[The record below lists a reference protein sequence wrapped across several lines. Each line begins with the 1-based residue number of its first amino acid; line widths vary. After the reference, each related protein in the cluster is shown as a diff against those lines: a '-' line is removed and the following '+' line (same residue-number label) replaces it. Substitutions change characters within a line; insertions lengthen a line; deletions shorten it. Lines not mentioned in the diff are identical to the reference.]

1 MYLKLLE
8 MSGFKSFAEA
18 KIEFPRGVTT
28 VVGPNGTGKSNIV
41 DAILWV
47 LGEQSTKTLRSE
59 RMEDVIF
66 NGTESRK
73 PLGMSEVS
81 LILAGVGNETLTGIQ
96 GLPDPLKE
104 YSEVMITRRLYRDG
118 VSEYLINKVPCR
130 LKDIRA
136 VLLETRAGIKG
147 HTVIEQGRIDQIL
160 NASPQERRE
169 LIEETAGI
177 VRYKKQKAEALRKL
191 DATQQNLVR
200 VRDVVTEVRRQ
211 LNSLERQARQA
222 RAYQRHHN
230 EAKALEVRLL
240 VRDAHRLLRLQGE
253 VGAELATLEDRE
265 SAEAAEE
272 STLTSGIEETRLRM
286 TAGQE
291 MLDRIRDELAA
302 VEQEQNQ
309 ALTAVEVERSRSAMY
324 EEQRAQSTDDLQRLE
339 LEKNR
344 AEETL
349 AEVRGRMAR
358 MEAEAAE
365 AAHKLA
371 ELESA
376 AEALQERRSSLSTTE
391 DQARREVLE
400 SAVRLPA
407 LESHMAQMQARQDEL
422 RKEAEQGQVERGGV
436 ARDIEQA
443 SELRRVAGAARSEG
457 ERQAQELRRILAERE
472 AECRRLE
479 QEEQAAGEDVT
490 RLQGAVAAAESR
502 LSALEG
508 VIREEMGYG
517 RVGEEEST
525 SLRAC
530 EGVREAVAE
539 WLTVPP
545 GLERAV
551 DAVLGERGR
560 AWLVEDPSRARKAL
574 ELLNEKRL
582 GRGAFIPMQP
592 RWARSSS
599 GTRDW
604 VTTGAGVLGWALDV
618 VPARGGAESALRR
631 LLDNVLLVESL
642 DVALRVW
649 EQGRDEAGQDLRIVT
664 LAGEV
669 LDASGVLTGGQIEGS
684 GGLLQ
689 RRKEVQ
695 ELAAQCE
702 DLFAALHHAKER
714 RGALRGRVESLRA
727 GVQACEEEI
736 RGAEMRVLAAV
747 KDAEGLDARLEEL
760 SRRLDHLHAEADRA
774 GQERARLEAETVTAG
789 REAEQVRQEKAVR
802 EAALAELT
810 ATISVVEE
818 KHLVVQE
825 QLTEA
830 RLGAGTVKAKLEH
843 DHLELNR
850 LLGEQRERDVR
861 LKSLELHIAELA
873 AAKEQSRAEQER
885 NEAVVRDLG
894 ARADRIRADYVSAQ
908 ETQTELHQK
917 ARQTEE
923 LLGELRKRLA
933 ASREARLAVEVRRAE
948 LNTQLQT
955 VESTLSGTY
964 QLPLEDALQQE
975 PHEKE
980 RGLEAEEGR
989 SEEDVTQALR
999 EELQVLRGKLERMG
1013 PINLAAIEEH
1023 EALEERH
1030 RFLTTQQEDL
1040 SNSIKSLQEIIQRIN
1055 RTTQRMFV
1063 ETFNELQEKFSEVFS
1078 RLFPGGRAELIL
1090 VEPETQP
1097 TEEEQPSAREPGV
1110 DIVAQPPGKRLK
1122 TITMLSG
1129 GEKSLT
1135 AMALLFASFLI
1146 RPTPFC
1152 ILDEIDAPLDEEN
1165 VGRFADVLRELA
1177 SRAQFIVITHNKR
1190 TMSVADSLFGVT
1202 MEEPGV
1208 SQLISIR
1215 LADLQPA

>member
-1 MYLKLLE
+1 MYLKSLE

-18 KIEFPRGVTT
+18 KIEFPRGITT

-81 LILAGVGNETLTGIQ
+81 LVLAGVGNETITGIQ

-104 YSEVMITRRLYRDG
+104 YSEVMISRRLYRDG
-118 VSEYLINKVPCR
+118 VSEYLINKVQCR
-130 LKDIRA
+130 LKDIRTL
-136 VLLETRAGIKG
+136 LLETRAGIKG

-191 DATQQNLVR
+191 DATQQNLMR
-200 VRDVVTEVRRQ
+200 VRDIVTEVRRQ

-222 RAYQRHHN
+222 RAYQRHHD
-230 EAKALEVRLL
+230 EAKALEIRLL
-240 VRDAHRLLRLQGE
+240 VRDARRLLHLRDE
-253 VGAELATLEDRE
+253 VGAELASLEDRE
-265 SAEAAEE
+265 SGEAAEE

-291 MLDRIRDELAA
+291 TLDRVRDQLAA

-324 EEQRAQSTDDLQRLE
+324 EQQRAQSTDDLQRLT
-339 LEKNR
+339 LEEQR
-344 AEETL
+344 ADATL
-349 AEVRGRMAR
+349 AEVRERMVR
-358 MEAEAAE
+358 METEAEE
-365 AAHKLA
+365 AGGKLA
-371 ELESA
+371 ELESVGA
-376 AEALQERRSSLSTTE
+376 ALQERRNSLSAEE
-391 DQARREVLE
+391 DQARRDILE
-400 SAVRLPA
+400 SAVKQPA
-407 LESHMAQMQARQDEL
+407 LESRLTQMQARQDEL
-422 RKEAEQGQVERGGV
+422 GKQAEQVQAERAEV
-436 ARDIEQA
+436 AREIEQA
-443 SELRRVAGAARSEG
+443 SELRRTAADARSEG
-457 ERQAQELRRILAERE
+457 ERQTQELRRILTERE

-490 RLQGAVAAAESR
+490 RLQGSLAAAESR
-502 LSALEG
+502 LSALDG

-530 EGVREAVAE
+530 DGVREAVAE

-560 AWLVEDPSRARKAL
+560 AWLVENPSRARNAL

-582 GRGAFIPMQP
+582 GRGSFIPMQP
-592 RWARSSS
+592 RGGRPSR
-599 GTRDW
+599 GTRPQ
-604 VTTGAGVLGWALDV
+604 VKAGAGVLGWALDV
-618 VPARGGAESALRR
+618 IPAREGAESALRC
-631 LLDNVLLVESL
+631 LFENVLLVESL

-649 EQGRDEAGQDLRIVT
+649 EQGLDTAGHDVRIVT

-669 LDASGVLTGGQIEGS
+669 LDAAGVLTGGQLEGS

-695 ELAAQCE
+695 ELAAQRD
-702 DLFAALHHAKER
+702 DLLGGLHNAKER
-714 RGALRGRVESLRA
+714 RDDLRGRVESLRA

-736 RGAEMRVLAAV
+736 RGAEMRVLAAA
-747 KDAEGLDARLEEL
+747 KDAEGLDARLDEL
-760 SRRLDHLHAEADRA
+760 SRRLGQLRDEADRA
-774 GQERARLEAETVTAG
+774 LRERARLEEETVTAR
-789 REAEQVRQEKAVR
+789 REVEQVGQEKAMR
-802 EAALAELT
+802 EAALAELM

-818 KHLVVQE
+818 KHLAMHQ

-830 RLGAGTVKAKLEH
+830 RLSAGTVRSRLEH
-843 DHLELNR
+843 DQAELSR
-850 LLGEQRERDVR
+850 LLNEQQERQVR
-861 LKSLELHIAELA
+861 RKSLELHIAELA
-873 AAKEQSRAEQER
+873 AAKEQSRTEQAR

-894 ARADRIRADYVSAQ
+894 ARADRIRSDYVDVQ
-908 ETQTELHQK
+908 ETQAELSQK
-917 ARQTEE
+917 ARQSEE
-923 LLGELRKRLA
+923 LLGEVRKRLA
-933 ASREARLAVEVRRAE
+933 ASREARLAVQVRRAE

-964 QLPLEDALQQE
+964 QLAVDAALEQE

-980 RGLEAEEGR
+980 RRLQMEEDR
-989 SEEDVTQALR
+989 SEEEVTQALR
-999 EELQVLRGKLERMG
+999 EELQGLRGKLERMG

-1023 EALEERH
+1023 DTLEERH
-1030 RFLTTQQEDL
+1030 RFLTSQQEDL
-1040 SNSIKSLQEIIQRIN
+1040 SNSIKSLKEIIQRIN
-1055 RTTQRMFV
+1055 RTTQRMFI
-1063 ETFNELQEKFSEVFS
+1063 ETFNELQEKFGEVFT
-1078 RLFPGGRAELIL
+1078 RLFPGGRAELVL
-1090 VEPETQP
+1090 VEPEAP
-1097 TEEEQPSAREPGV
+1097 TEEEQQSAREPGV

-1177 SRAQFIVITHNKR
+1177 ARAQFIVITHNKR

-1202 MEEPGV
+1202 MEDPGV

>member
-1 MYLKLLE
+1 MYLKSLE

-18 KIEFPRGVTT
+18 KIEFPRGITT

-81 LILAGVGNETLTGIQ
+81 LVLAGVGNETITGIQ

-104 YSEVMITRRLYRDG
+104 YSEVMISRRLYRDG
-118 VSEYLINKVPCR
+118 VSEYLINKVQCR
-130 LKDIRA
+130 LKDIRTL
-136 VLLETRAGIKG
+136 LLETRAGIKG

-191 DATQQNLVR
+191 DATQQNLMR
-200 VRDVVTEVRRQ
+200 VRDIVTEVRRQ

-222 RAYQRHHN
+222 RAYQRHHD
-230 EAKALEVRLL
+230 EAKALEIRLL
-240 VRDAHRLLRLQGE
+240 VRDARRLLHLRDE
-253 VGAELATLEDRE
+253 VGAELASLEDRE
-265 SAEAAEE
+265 SGEAAEE

-291 MLDRIRDELAA
+291 TLDRVRDQLAA

-324 EEQRAQSTDDLQRLE
+324 EQQRAQSTDDLQRLT
-339 LEKNR
+339 LEEQR
-344 AEETL
+344 ADATL
-349 AEVRGRMAR
+349 AEVRERMVR
-358 MEAEAAE
+358 METEAEE
-365 AAHKLA
+365 AGGKLA
-371 ELESA
+371 ELESVGA
-376 AEALQERRSSLSTTE
+376 ALQERRNSLSAEE
-391 DQARREVLE
+391 DQARRDILE
-400 SAVRLPA
+400 SAVKQPA
-407 LESHMAQMQARQDEL
+407 LESRLTQMQARQDEL
-422 RKEAEQGQVERGGV
+422 GKQAEQVQAERAEV
-436 ARDIEQA
+436 AREIEQA
-443 SELRRVAGAARSEG
+443 SELRRTAADARSEG
-457 ERQAQELRRILAERE
+457 ERQTQELRRILTERE

-490 RLQGAVAAAESR
+490 RLQGSLAAAESR
-502 LSALEG
+502 LSALDG

-530 EGVREAVAE
+530 DGVREAVAE

-560 AWLVEDPSRARKAL
+560 AWLVENPSRARKAL

-582 GRGAFIPMQP
+582 GRGSFIPMQP
-592 RWARSSS
+592 RGGRPSR
-599 GTRDW
+599 GTRPQ
-604 VTTGAGVLGWALDV
+604 VKAGAGVLGWALDV
-618 VPARGGAESALRR
+618 IPAREGAESALRC
-631 LLDNVLLVESL
+631 LFENVLLVESL

-649 EQGRDEAGQDLRIVT
+649 EQGLDTAGHDVRIVT

-669 LDASGVLTGGQIEGS
+669 LDAAGVLTGGQLEGS

-695 ELAAQCE
+695 ELAAQRD
-702 DLFAALHHAKER
+702 DLLGGLHNAKER
-714 RGALRGRVESLRA
+714 RDDLRGRVESLRA

-736 RGAEMRVLAAV
+736 RGAEMRVLAAA
-747 KDAEGLDARLEEL
+747 KDAEGLDARLDEL
-760 SRRLDHLHAEADRA
+760 SRRLGQLRDEADRA
-774 GQERARLEAETVTAG
+774 LRERARLEEETVTAR
-789 REAEQVRQEKAVR
+789 REVEQVGQEKAMR
-802 EAALAELT
+802 EAALAELM

-818 KHLVVQE
+818 KHLAMHQ

-830 RLGAGTVKAKLEH
+830 RLSAGTVRSRLEH
-843 DHLELNR
+843 DQAELSR
-850 LLGEQRERDVR
+850 LLSEQQERQVR
-861 LKSLELHIAELA
+861 RKSLELHIAELA
-873 AAKEQSRAEQER
+873 AAREQSRTEQAR

-894 ARADRIRADYVSAQ
+894 ARADRIRSDYVDVQ
-908 ETQTELHQK
+908 ETQTELNQK
-917 ARQTEE
+917 ARQSEE
-923 LLGELRKRLA
+923 LLGEVRKRLA
-933 ASREARLAVEVRRAE
+933 ASREARLAVQVRRAE

-964 QLPLEDALQQE
+964 QLAVDAALEQE

-980 RGLEAEEGR
+980 RRLQMEEDR
-989 SEEDVTQALR
+989 SEEEVTQALR
-999 EELQVLRGKLERMG
+999 EELQGLRGKLERMG

-1023 EALEERH
+1023 DTLEERH
-1030 RFLTTQQEDL
+1030 RFLTSQQEDL
-1040 SNSIKSLQEIIQRIN
+1040 SNSIKSLKEIIQRIN
-1055 RTTQRMFV
+1055 RTTQRMFI
-1063 ETFNELQEKFSEVFS
+1063 ETFNELQEKFGEVFT
-1078 RLFPGGRAELIL
+1078 RLFPGGRAELVL
-1090 VEPETQP
+1090 VEPEAP
-1097 TEEEQPSAREPGV
+1097 TEEEQQSAREPGV

-1177 SRAQFIVITHNKR
+1177 ARAQFIVITHNKR

-1202 MEEPGV
+1202 MEDPGV

>member
-1 MYLKLLE
+1 MYLKSLE

-18 KIEFPRGVTT
+18 KIEFPRGITT

-81 LILAGVGNETLTGIQ
+81 LVLAGVGNETITGIQ

-104 YSEVMITRRLYRDG
+104 YSEVMISRRLYRDG
-118 VSEYLINKVPCR
+118 VSEYLINKVQCR
-130 LKDIRA
+130 LKDIRTL
-136 VLLETRAGIKG
+136 LLETRAGIKG

-191 DATQQNLVR
+191 DATQQNLMR
-200 VRDVVTEVRRQ
+200 VRDIVTEVRRQ

-222 RAYQRHHN
+222 RAYQRHHD
-230 EAKALEVRLL
+230 EAKALEIRLL
-240 VRDAHRLLRLQGE
+240 VRDARRLLHLRDE
-253 VGAELATLEDRE
+253 VGAELASLEDRE
-265 SAEAAEE
+265 SGEAAEE

-291 MLDRIRDELAA
+291 TLDRVRDQLAA

-324 EEQRAQSTDDLQRLE
+324 EQQRAQSTDDLQRLT
-339 LEKNR
+339 LEEQR
-344 AEETL
+344 ADATL
-349 AEVRGRMAR
+349 AEVRERMVR
-358 MEAEAAE
+358 METEAEE
-365 AAHKLA
+365 AGGKLA

-376 AEALQERRSSLSTTE
+376 GAALQERRNSLSAEE
-391 DQARREVLE
+391 DQARRDILE
-400 SAVRLPA
+400 SAVKQPA
-407 LESHMAQMQARQDEL
+407 LESRLTQMQARQDEL
-422 RKEAEQGQVERGGV
+422 GTQAEQVQAERAEV
-436 ARDIEQA
+436 AREIEQA
-443 SELRRVAGAARSEG
+443 SELRRTAADARSEG
-457 ERQAQELRRILAERE
+457 ERQTQELRRILTERE

-490 RLQGAVAAAESR
+490 RLQGSLAAAESR
-502 LSALEG
+502 LSALDG

-530 EGVREAVAE
+530 DGVREAVAE

-560 AWLVEDPSRARKAL
+560 AWLVENPSRARKAL

-582 GRGAFIPMQP
+582 GRGSFIPMQP
-592 RWARSSS
+592 RGGRPSR
-599 GTRDW
+599 GTRPQ
-604 VTTGAGVLGWALDV
+604 VKAGAGVLGWALDV
-618 VPARGGAESALRR
+618 IPAREGAESALRC
-631 LLDNVLLVESL
+631 LFENVLLVESL

-649 EQGRDEAGQDLRIVT
+649 EQGLDTAGHDVRIVT

-669 LDASGVLTGGQIEGS
+669 LDAAGVLTGGQLEGS

-695 ELAAQCE
+695 ELAAQRD
-702 DLFAALHHAKER
+702 DLLGGLHNAKER
-714 RGALRGRVESLRA
+714 RDDLRGRVESLRA

-736 RGAEMRVLAAV
+736 RGAEMRVLAAA
-747 KDAEGLDARLEEL
+747 KDAEGLDARLDEL
-760 SRRLDHLHAEADRA
+760 SRRLGQLRDEADRA
-774 GQERARLEAETVTAG
+774 LRERARLEEETVTAR
-789 REAEQVRQEKAVR
+789 REVEQVGQEKAMR
-802 EAALAELT
+802 EAALAELM

-818 KHLVVQE
+818 KHLAMHQ

-830 RLGAGTVKAKLEH
+830 RLSAGTVRSRLEH
-843 DHLELNR
+843 DQAELSR
-850 LLGEQRERDVR
+850 LLNEQQERQVR
-861 LKSLELHIAELA
+861 RKSLELHIAELA
-873 AAKEQSRAEQER
+873 AAREQSRTEQAR

-894 ARADRIRADYVSAQ
+894 ARADRIRSDYVDVQ
-908 ETQTELHQK
+908 ETQTELNQK
-917 ARQTEE
+917 ARQSEE
-923 LLGELRKRLA
+923 LLGEVRKRLA
-933 ASREARLAVEVRRAE
+933 ASREARLAVQVRRAE

-964 QLPLEDALQQE
+964 QLAVDAALEQE

-980 RGLEAEEGR
+980 RRLQMEEDR
-989 SEEDVTQALR
+989 SEEEVTQALR
-999 EELQVLRGKLERMG
+999 EELQGLRGKLERMG

-1023 EALEERH
+1023 DTLEERH
-1030 RFLTTQQEDL
+1030 RFLTSQQEDL
-1040 SNSIKSLQEIIQRIN
+1040 SNSIKSLKEIIQRIN
-1055 RTTQRMFV
+1055 RTTQRMFI
-1063 ETFNELQEKFSEVFS
+1063 ETFNELQEKFGEVFT
-1078 RLFPGGRAELIL
+1078 RLFPGGRAELVL
-1090 VEPETQP
+1090 VEPEAP
-1097 TEEEQPSAREPGV
+1097 TEEEQQSAREPGV

-1177 SRAQFIVITHNKR
+1177 ARAQFIVITHNKR

-1202 MEEPGV
+1202 MEDPGV

>member
-1 MYLKLLE
+1 MYLKSLE

-18 KIEFPRGVTT
+18 KIEFPRGITT

-81 LILAGVGNETLTGIQ
+81 LVLAGVGNETITGIQ

-104 YSEVMITRRLYRDG
+104 YSEVMISRRLYRDG
-118 VSEYLINKVPCR
+118 VSEYLINKVQCR
-130 LKDIRA
+130 LKDIRTL
-136 VLLETRAGIKG
+136 LLETRAGIKG

-191 DATQQNLVR
+191 DATQQNLMR
-200 VRDVVTEVRRQ
+200 VRDIVTEVRRQ

-222 RAYQRHHN
+222 RAYQRHHD
-230 EAKALEVRLL
+230 EAKALEIRLL
-240 VRDAHRLLRLQGE
+240 VRDARRLLHLRDE
-253 VGAELATLEDRE
+253 VGAELASLEDRE
-265 SAEAAEE
+265 SGEAAEE

-291 MLDRIRDELAA
+291 TLDRVRDQLAA

-324 EEQRAQSTDDLQRLE
+324 EQQRAQSTDDLQRLT
-339 LEKNR
+339 LEEQR
-344 AEETL
+344 ADATL
-349 AEVRGRMAR
+349 AEVRERMVR
-358 MEAEAAE
+358 METEAEE
-365 AAHKLA
+365 AGGKLA

-376 AEALQERRSSLSTTE
+376 GAALQQRRNSLSAEE
-391 DQARREVLE
+391 DQARRDILE
-400 SAVRLPA
+400 SAVKQPA
-407 LESHMAQMQARQDEL
+407 LESRLTQMQARQDEL
-422 RKEAEQGQVERGGV
+422 GKQAEQVQAERAEV
-436 ARDIEQA
+436 AREIEQA
-443 SELRRVAGAARSEG
+443 SELRRTAADARSEG
-457 ERQAQELRRILAERE
+457 ERQTQELRRILTERE

-490 RLQGAVAAAESR
+490 RLQGSLAAAESR
-502 LSALEG
+502 LSALDG

-530 EGVREAVAE
+530 DGVREAVAE

-560 AWLVEDPSRARKAL
+560 AWLVENPSRARKAL

-582 GRGAFIPMQP
+582 GRGSFIPMQP
-592 RWARSSS
+592 RGGRPSR
-599 GTRDW
+599 GTRPQ
-604 VTTGAGVLGWALDV
+604 VKAGAGVLGWALDV
-618 VPARGGAESALRR
+618 IPAREGAESALRC
-631 LLDNVLLVESL
+631 LFENVLLVESL

-649 EQGRDEAGQDLRIVT
+649 EQGLDTAGHDVRIVT

-669 LDASGVLTGGQIEGS
+669 LDAAGVLTGGQLEGS

-695 ELAAQCE
+695 ELAAQRD
-702 DLFAALHHAKER
+702 DLLGGLHNAKER
-714 RGALRGRVESLRA
+714 RDDLRGRVESLRA

-736 RGAEMRVLAAV
+736 RGAEMRVLAAA
-747 KDAEGLDARLEEL
+747 KDAEGLDARLDEL
-760 SRRLDHLHAEADRA
+760 SRRLGQLRDEADRA
-774 GQERARLEAETVTAG
+774 LRERARLEEETVTAR
-789 REAEQVRQEKAVR
+789 REVEQVGQEKAMR
-802 EAALAELT
+802 EAALAELM

-818 KHLVVQE
+818 KHLAMHQ

-830 RLGAGTVKAKLEH
+830 RLSAGTVRSRLEH
-843 DHLELNR
+843 DQAELSR
-850 LLGEQRERDVR
+850 LLSEQQERQVR
-861 LKSLELHIAELA
+861 RKSLELHIAELA
-873 AAKEQSRAEQER
+873 AAREQSRTEQAR

-894 ARADRIRADYVSAQ
+894 ARADRIRSDYVDVQ
-908 ETQTELHQK
+908 ETQTELNQK
-917 ARQTEE
+917 ARQSEE
-923 LLGELRKRLA
+923 LLGEVRKRLA
-933 ASREARLAVEVRRAE
+933 ASREARLAVQVRRAE

-964 QLPLEDALQQE
+964 QLAVDAALEQE

-980 RGLEAEEGR
+980 RRLQMEEDR
-989 SEEDVTQALR
+989 SEEEVTQALR
-999 EELQVLRGKLERMG
+999 EELQGLRGKLERMG

-1023 EALEERH
+1023 DTLEERH
-1030 RFLTTQQEDL
+1030 RFLTSQQEDL
-1040 SNSIKSLQEIIQRIN
+1040 SNSIKSLKEIIQRIN
-1055 RTTQRMFV
+1055 RTTQRMFI
-1063 ETFNELQEKFSEVFS
+1063 ETFNELQEKFGEVFT
-1078 RLFPGGRAELIL
+1078 RLFPGGRAELVL
-1090 VEPETQP
+1090 VEPEAP
-1097 TEEEQPSAREPGV
+1097 TEEEQQSAREPGV

-1177 SRAQFIVITHNKR
+1177 ARAQFIVITHNKR

-1202 MEEPGV
+1202 MEDPGV

>member
-1 MYLKLLE
+1 MYLKSLE

-18 KIEFPRGVTT
+18 KIEFPRGITT

-81 LILAGVGNETLTGIQ
+81 LVLAGVGNETITGIQ

-104 YSEVMITRRLYRDG
+104 YSEVMISRRLYRDG
-118 VSEYLINKVPCR
+118 VSEYLINKVQCR
-130 LKDIRA
+130 LKDIRTL
-136 VLLETRAGIKG
+136 LLETRAGIKG

-191 DATQQNLVR
+191 DATQQNLMR
-200 VRDVVTEVRRQ
+200 VRDIVTEVRRQ

-222 RAYQRHHN
+222 RAYQRHHD
-230 EAKALEVRLL
+230 EAKALEICLL
-240 VRDAHRLLRLQGE
+240 VRDARRLLHLRDE
-253 VGAELATLEDRE
+253 VGAELASLEDRE
-265 SAEAAEE
+265 SGEAAEE

-291 MLDRIRDELAA
+291 TLDRVRDQLAA

-324 EEQRAQSTDDLQRLE
+324 EQQRAQSTDDLQRLT
-339 LEKNR
+339 LEEQR
-344 AEETL
+344 ADATL
-349 AEVRGRMAR
+349 AEVRERMVR
-358 MEAEAAE
+358 METEAEE
-365 AAHKLA
+365 AGGKLA

-376 AEALQERRSSLSTTE
+376 GAALQERRNSLSAEE
-391 DQARREVLE
+391 DQARRDILE
-400 SAVRLPA
+400 SAVKQPA
-407 LESHMAQMQARQDEL
+407 LESRLTQMQARQDEL
-422 RKEAEQGQVERGGV
+422 GKQAEQVQAERAEV
-436 ARDIEQA
+436 AREIQQA
-443 SELRRVAGAARSEG
+443 SELRRTAADARSEG
-457 ERQAQELRRILAERE
+457 ERQTQELRRILTERE

-490 RLQGAVAAAESR
+490 RLQGSLAAAESR
-502 LSALEG
+502 LSALDG

-530 EGVREAVAE
+530 DGVREAVAE

-560 AWLVEDPSRARKAL
+560 AWLVENPSRARKAL

-582 GRGAFIPMQP
+582 GRGSFIPMQP
-592 RWARSSS
+592 RGGRPSR
-599 GTRDW
+599 GTRPQ
-604 VTTGAGVLGWALDV
+604 VKAGAGVLGWALDV
-618 VPARGGAESALRR
+618 IPAGEGAESALRC
-631 LLDNVLLVESL
+631 LFENVLLVESL

-649 EQGRDEAGQDLRIVT
+649 EQGLDTAGHDVRIVT

-669 LDASGVLTGGQIEGS
+669 LDAAGVLTGGQLEGS

-695 ELAAQCE
+695 ELAAQRD
-702 DLFAALHHAKER
+702 DLLGGLHNAKER
-714 RGALRGRVESLRA
+714 RDDLRGRVESLRA

-736 RGAEMRVLAAV
+736 RGAEMRVLAAA
-747 KDAEGLDARLEEL
+747 KDAEGLDARLDEL
-760 SRRLDHLHAEADRA
+760 SRRLGQLRDEADRA
-774 GQERARLEAETVTAG
+774 LRERARLEEETVTAR
-789 REAEQVRQEKAVR
+789 REVEQVGQEKAMR
-802 EAALAELT
+802 EAALAELM

-818 KHLVVQE
+818 KHLAMHQ

-830 RLGAGTVKAKLEH
+830 RLSAGTVRSRLEH
-843 DHLELNR
+843 DQAELSR
-850 LLGEQRERDVR
+850 LLNEQQERQVR
-861 LKSLELHIAELA
+861 RKSLELHIAELA
-873 AAKEQSRAEQER
+873 AAKEQSRTEQAR

-894 ARADRIRADYVSAQ
+894 ARADRIRSDYVDVQ
-908 ETQTELHQK
+908 ETQTELNQK
-917 ARQTEE
+917 ARQSEE
-923 LLGELRKRLA
+923 LLGEVRKRLA
-933 ASREARLAVEVRRAE
+933 ASREARLAVQVRRAE

-964 QLPLEDALQQE
+964 QLAVDAALEQE

-980 RGLEAEEGR
+980 RRLQMEEDR
-989 SEEDVTQALR
+989 SEEEVTQALR
-999 EELQVLRGKLERMG
+999 EELQGLRGKLERMG

-1023 EALEERH
+1023 DTLEERH
-1030 RFLTTQQEDL
+1030 RFLTSQQEDL
-1040 SNSIKSLQEIIQRIN
+1040 SNSIKSLKEIIQRIN
-1055 RTTQRMFV
+1055 RTTQRMFI
-1063 ETFNELQEKFSEVFS
+1063 ETFNELQEKFGEVFT
-1078 RLFPGGRAELIL
+1078 RLFPGGRAELVL
-1090 VEPETQP
+1090 VEPEAP
-1097 TEEEQPSAREPGV
+1097 TEEEQQSAREPGV

-1177 SRAQFIVITHNKR
+1177 ARAQFIVITHNKR

-1202 MEEPGV
+1202 MEDPGV

>member
-1 MYLKLLE
+1 MYLKSLE

-18 KIEFPRGVTT
+18 KIEFPRGITT

-81 LILAGVGNETLTGIQ
+81 LVLAGVGNETITGIQ

-104 YSEVMITRRLYRDG
+104 YSEVMISRRLYRDG
-118 VSEYLINKVPCR
+118 VSEYLINKVQCR
-130 LKDIRA
+130 LKDIRTL
-136 VLLETRAGIKG
+136 LLETRAGIKG

-191 DATQQNLVR
+191 DATQQNLMR
-200 VRDVVTEVRRQ
+200 VRDIVTEVRRQ

-222 RAYQRHHN
+222 RAYQRHHD
-230 EAKALEVRLL
+230 EAKALEIRLL
-240 VRDAHRLLRLQGE
+240 VRDARRLLHLRDE
-253 VGAELATLEDRE
+253 VGAELASLEDRE
-265 SAEAAEE
+265 SGEAAEE

-291 MLDRIRDELAA
+291 TLDRVRDQLAA

-324 EEQRAQSTDDLQRLE
+324 EQQRAQSTDDLQRLT
-339 LEKNR
+339 LEEQR
-344 AEETL
+344 ADATL
-349 AEVRGRMAR
+349 AEVRERMVR
-358 MEAEAAE
+358 METEAEE
-365 AAHKLA
+365 AGGKLA

-376 AEALQERRSSLSTTE
+376 GAALQERRNSLSAEE
-391 DQARREVLE
+391 DQARRDILE
-400 SAVRLPA
+400 SAVKQPA
-407 LESHMAQMQARQDEL
+407 LESRLTQMQARQDEL
-422 RKEAEQGQVERGGV
+422 GKQAEQVQAERAEV
-436 ARDIEQA
+436 AREIEQA
-443 SELRRVAGAARSEG
+443 SELRRTAADARSEG
-457 ERQAQELRRILAERE
+457 ERQTQELRRILTERE

-490 RLQGAVAAAESR
+490 RLQGSLAAAESR
-502 LSALEG
+502 LSALDG

-530 EGVREAVAE
+530 DGVREAVAE

-560 AWLVEDPSRARKAL
+560 AWLVENPSRARKAL

-582 GRGAFIPMQP
+582 GRGSFIPMQP
-592 RWARSSS
+592 RGGRPSR
-599 GTRDW
+599 GTRPQ
-604 VTTGAGVLGWALDV
+604 VKAGAGVLGWALDV
-618 VPARGGAESALRR
+618 IPAREGAESALRC
-631 LLDNVLLVESL
+631 LFENVLLVESL

-649 EQGRDEAGQDLRIVT
+649 EQGLDTAGHDVRIVT

-669 LDASGVLTGGQIEGS
+669 LDAAGVLTGGQLEGS

-695 ELAAQCE
+695 ELAAQRD
-702 DLFAALHHAKER
+702 DLLGGLHNAKER
-714 RGALRGRVESLRA
+714 RDDLRGRVESLRA

-736 RGAEMRVLAAV
+736 RGAEMRVLAAA
-747 KDAEGLDARLEEL
+747 KDAEGLDARLDEL
-760 SRRLDHLHAEADRA
+760 SRRLGQLRDEADRA
-774 GQERARLEAETVTAG
+774 LRERARLEEETVTAR
-789 REAEQVRQEKAVR
+789 REVEQVGQEKAMR
-802 EAALAELT
+802 EAALAELM

-818 KHLVVQE
+818 KHLAMHQ

-830 RLGAGTVKAKLEH
+830 RLSAGTVRSRLEH
-843 DHLELNR
+843 DQAELSR
-850 LLGEQRERDVR
+850 LLSEQQERQVR
-861 LKSLELHIAELA
+861 RKSLELHIAELA
-873 AAKEQSRAEQER
+873 AAREQSRTEQAR

-894 ARADRIRADYVSAQ
+894 ARADRIRSDYVDVQ
-908 ETQTELHQK
+908 ETQTELNQK
-917 ARQTEE
+917 ARQSEE
-923 LLGELRKRLA
+923 LLGEVRKRLA
-933 ASREARLAVEVRRAE
+933 ASREARLAVQVRRAE

-964 QLPLEDALQQE
+964 QLAVDAALEQE

-980 RGLEAEEGR
+980 RRLQMEEDR
-989 SEEDVTQALR
+989 SEEEVTQALR
-999 EELQVLRGKLERMG
+999 EELQGLRGKLERMG

-1023 EALEERH
+1023 DTLEERH
-1030 RFLTTQQEDL
+1030 RFLTSQQEDL
-1040 SNSIKSLQEIIQRIN
+1040 SNSIKSLKEIIQRIN
-1055 RTTQRMFV
+1055 RTTQRMFI
-1063 ETFNELQEKFSEVFS
+1063 ETFNELQEKFGEVFT
-1078 RLFPGGRAELIL
+1078 RLFPGGRAELVL
-1090 VEPETQP
+1090 VEPEAP
-1097 TEEEQPSAREPGV
+1097 TEEEQQSAREPGV

-1177 SRAQFIVITHNKR
+1177 ARAQFIVITHNKR

-1202 MEEPGV
+1202 MEDPGV

>member
-1 MYLKLLE
+1 MYLKSLE

-18 KIEFPRGVTT
+18 KIEFPRGITT

-81 LILAGVGNETLTGIQ
+81 LVLAGVGNETLTGIQ

-118 VSEYLINKVPCR
+118 VSEYLINKVQCR
-130 LKDIRA
+130 LRDIRTL
-136 VLLETRAGIKG
+136 LLETRAGIKG

-191 DATQQNLVR
+191 DATQQNLMR

-222 RAYQRHHN
+222 RAYQRHHD
-230 EAKALEVRLL
+230 EAKAIEIRLL
-240 VRDAHRLLRLQGE
+240 VRDARRLLRLQGE
-253 VGAELATLEDRE
+253 VGAELRALEDRE
-265 SAEAAEE
+265 SGEAAEE
-272 STLTSGIEETRLRM
+272 STLTSRIEDTRLRL

-291 MLDRIRDELAA
+291 TLDRVRDQLAA

-324 EEQRAQSTDDLQRLE
+324 GQQRTQAMDDWRRLELEEQRADG
-339 LEKNR
+339 
-344 AEETL
+344 TL
-349 AEVRGRMAR
+349 AEVRERMAR
-358 MEAEAAE
+358 METEAAE
-365 AAHKLA
+365 AGGKLA
-371 ELESA
+371 DLESA
-376 AEALQERRSSLSTTE
+376 GEALQERRSSLSSEE
-391 DQARREVLE
+391 DQARRDILE
-400 SAVRLPA
+400 SAVKQPA
-407 LESHMAQMQARQDEL
+407 LESQLTQMQARQDEL
-422 RKEAEQGQVERGGV
+422 AKQAAQVQAERGEV
-436 ARDIEQA
+436 ARETEQA
-443 SELRRVAGAARSEG
+443 SELRRRAVDARSEG
-457 ERQAQELRRILAERE
+457 ERQAQALRQILTERE
-472 AECRRLE
+472 VACRHLE
-479 QEEQAAGEDVT
+479 QEEQAAGEEAT
-490 RLQGAVAAAESR
+490 RLQGALAGAESR
-502 LSALEG
+502 LNALEG
-508 VIREEMGYG
+508 IIREEMGYG

-530 EGVREAVAE
+530 DGVREAVAE
-539 WLTVPP
+539 WLAVPP

-560 AWLVEDPSRARKAL
+560 AWLVEHPSRARKAL

-582 GRGAFIPMQP
+582 GRGSFIPMQP
-592 RWARSSS
+592 RGVRSSRPHVK
-599 GTRDW
+599 GGD
-604 VTTGAGVLGWALDV
+604 GLLGWALDV
-618 VPARGGAESALRR
+618 IPAREGAESALHC
-631 LLDNVLLVESL
+631 LFEHVLLVESL
-642 DVALRVW
+642 DVALRLW
-649 EQGRDEAGQDLRIVT
+649 EHGIDEAGHDVRIVT

-669 LDASGVLTGGQIEGS
+669 LDAAGVLTGGQLEGS

-695 ELAAQCE
+695 ELAAQRD
-702 DLFAALHHAKER
+702 DLLGALHSGKAQR
-714 RGALRGRVESLRA
+714 DDLRGRVESLRA
-727 GVQACEEEI
+727 AVQACEEEI
-736 RGAEMRVLAAV
+736 RGADMRVLAAA

-760 SRRLDHLHAEADRA
+760 SRRLNHLRDEADRA
-774 GQERARLEAETVTAG
+774 LQERARLEEEAVTAG
-789 REAEQVRQEKAVR
+789 REVEKVRQEKAMR
-802 EAALAELT
+802 EAALAELM

-818 KHLVVQE
+818 KHLAMQH

-830 RLGAGTVKAKLEH
+830 RLSAGTVRARLEH
-843 DHLELNR
+843 DQVELSR
-850 LLGEQRERDVR
+850 LLSEQQDRRVR
-861 LKSLELHIAELA
+861 LKSLELHKAELA
-873 AAKEQSRAEQER
+873 AAKEQSRTEQAR

-894 ARADRIRADYVSAQ
+894 ARADRIRADYVDAQ

-917 ARQTEE
+917 ARQCEE
-923 LLGELRKRLA
+923 LLGQVRKRLA

-948 LNTQLQT
+948 LNTQVQT
-955 VESTLSGTY
+955 LESTLGGTY
-964 QLPLEDALQQE
+964 QLALEAALAQE

-980 RGLEAEEGR
+980 QRLESEDGR
-989 SEEDVTQALR
+989 SEEEVTQALR
-999 EELQVLRGKLERMG
+999 EELQGLRGKLERMG

-1023 EALEERH
+1023 DALEERH
-1030 RFLTTQQEDL
+1030 RFLTSQQEDL
-1040 SNSIKSLQEIIQRIN
+1040 SDSIKSLKEIIQRIN
-1055 RTTQRMFV
+1055 RTTQRMFI
-1063 ETFNELQEKFSEVFS
+1063 ETFNELQEKFGEVFS
-1078 RLFPGGRAELIL
+1078 RLFPGGRAELVL
-1090 VEPETQP
+1090 VEPEAQP
-1097 TEEEQPSAREPGV
+1097 TEEEQSAREPGV

-1177 SRAQFIVITHNKR
+1177 IRAQFIVITHNKR

-1202 MEEPGV
+1202 MEDPGV

>member
-1 MYLKLLE
+1 MYLKSLE

-18 KIEFPRGVTT
+18 KIEFPRGITT

-81 LILAGVGNETLTGIQ
+81 LVLAGVGNETITGIQ

-104 YSEVMITRRLYRDG
+104 YSEVMISRRLYRDG
-118 VSEYLINKVPCR
+118 VSEYLINKVQCR
-130 LKDIRA
+130 LKDIRTL
-136 VLLETRAGIKG
+136 LLETRAGIKG

-191 DATQQNLVR
+191 DATQQNLMR
-200 VRDVVTEVRRQ
+200 VRDIVTEVRRQ

-222 RAYQRHHN
+222 RAYQRHHD
-230 EAKALEVRLL
+230 EAKALEIRLL
-240 VRDAHRLLRLQGE
+240 VRDARRLLHLRDE
-253 VGAELATLEDRE
+253 VGAELASLEDRE
-265 SAEAAEE
+265 SGEAAEE

-291 MLDRIRDELAA
+291 TLDRVRDQLAA

-324 EEQRAQSTDDLQRLE
+324 EQQRAQSTDDLQRLT
-339 LEKNR
+339 LEEQR
-344 AEETL
+344 ADATL
-349 AEVRGRMAR
+349 AEVRERMVR
-358 MEAEAAE
+358 METEAEE
-365 AAHKLA
+365 AGGKLA

-376 AEALQERRSSLSTTE
+376 GAALQERRNSLSAEE
-391 DQARREVLE
+391 DQARRDILE
-400 SAVRLPA
+400 SAVKQPA
-407 LESHMAQMQARQDEL
+407 LESRLTQMQARQDEL
-422 RKEAEQGQVERGGV
+422 GKQAEQVQAERAEVERE
-436 ARDIEQA
+436 IEQA
-443 SELRRVAGAARSEG
+443 SELRRTAADARSEG
-457 ERQAQELRRILAERE
+457 ERQTQELRRILTERE

-490 RLQGAVAAAESR
+490 RLQGSLAAAESR
-502 LSALEG
+502 LSALDG

-530 EGVREAVAE
+530 DGVREAVAE

-560 AWLVEDPSRARKAL
+560 AWLVENPSRARKAL

-582 GRGAFIPMQP
+582 GRGSFIPMQP
-592 RWARSSS
+592 RGGRPSR
-599 GTRDW
+599 GTRPQ
-604 VTTGAGVLGWALDV
+604 VKAGAGVLGWALDV
-618 VPARGGAESALRR
+618 IPAREGAESALRC
-631 LLDNVLLVESL
+631 LFENVLLVESL

-649 EQGRDEAGQDLRIVT
+649 EQGLDTAGHDVRIVT

-669 LDASGVLTGGQIEGS
+669 LDAAGVLTGGQLEGS

-695 ELAAQCE
+695 ELAAQRD
-702 DLFAALHHAKER
+702 DLLGGLHNAKER
-714 RGALRGRVESLRA
+714 RDDLRGRVESLRA

-736 RGAEMRVLAAV
+736 RGAEMRVLAAA
-747 KDAEGLDARLEEL
+747 KDAEGLDARLDEL
-760 SRRLDHLHAEADRA
+760 SRRLGQLRDEADRA
-774 GQERARLEAETVTAG
+774 LRERARLEEETVTAR
-789 REAEQVRQEKAVR
+789 REVEQVGQEKAMR
-802 EAALAELT
+802 EAALAELM

-818 KHLVVQE
+818 KHLAMHQ

-830 RLGAGTVKAKLEH
+830 RLSAGTVRSRLEH
-843 DHLELNR
+843 DQAELSR
-850 LLGEQRERDVR
+850 LLSEQQERQVR
-861 LKSLELHIAELA
+861 RKSLELHIAELA
-873 AAKEQSRAEQER
+873 AAREQSRTEQAR

-894 ARADRIRADYVSAQ
+894 ARADRIRSDYVDVQ
-908 ETQTELHQK
+908 ETQTELNQK
-917 ARQTEE
+917 ARQSEE
-923 LLGELRKRLA
+923 LLGEVRKRLA
-933 ASREARLAVEVRRAE
+933 ASREARLAVQVRRAE

-964 QLPLEDALQQE
+964 QLTVDAALEQE

-980 RGLEAEEGR
+980 RRLQMEEDR
-989 SEEDVTQALR
+989 SEEEVTQALR
-999 EELQVLRGKLERMG
+999 EELQGLRGKLERMG

-1023 EALEERH
+1023 DTLEERH
-1030 RFLTTQQEDL
+1030 RFLTSQQEDL
-1040 SNSIKSLQEIIQRIN
+1040 SNSIKSLKEIIQRIN
-1055 RTTQRMFV
+1055 RTTQRMFI
-1063 ETFNELQEKFSEVFS
+1063 ETFNELQEKFGEVFT
-1078 RLFPGGRAELIL
+1078 RLFPGGRAELVL
-1090 VEPETQP
+1090 VEPEAP
-1097 TEEEQPSAREPGV
+1097 TEEEQQSAREPGV

-1177 SRAQFIVITHNKR
+1177 ARAQFIVITHNKR

-1202 MEEPGV
+1202 MEDPGV

>member
-1 MYLKLLE
+1 MYLKSLE

-18 KIEFPRGVTT
+18 KIEFPRGITT

-81 LILAGVGNETLTGIQ
+81 LVLAGVGNETITGIQ

-104 YSEVMITRRLYRDG
+104 YSEVMISRRLYRDG
-118 VSEYLINKVPCR
+118 VSEYLINKVQCR
-130 LKDIRA
+130 LKDIRTL
-136 VLLETRAGIKG
+136 LLETRAGIKG

-191 DATQQNLVR
+191 DATQQNLMR
-200 VRDVVTEVRRQ
+200 VRDIVTEVRRQ

-222 RAYQRHHN
+222 RAYQRHHD
-230 EAKALEVRLL
+230 EAKALEIRLL
-240 VRDAHRLLRLQGE
+240 VRDARRLLHLRDE
-253 VGAELATLEDRE
+253 VGAELASLEDRE
-265 SAEAAEE
+265 SGEAAEE

-291 MLDRIRDELAA
+291 TLDRVRDQLAA

-324 EEQRAQSTDDLQRLE
+324 EQQRAQSTDDLQRLT
-339 LEKNR
+339 LEEQR
-344 AEETL
+344 ADATL
-349 AEVRGRMAR
+349 AEVRERMVR
-358 MEAEAAE
+358 METEAEE
-365 AAHKLA
+365 AGGKLA

-376 AEALQERRSSLSTTE
+376 GAALQERRNSLSAEE
-391 DQARREVLE
+391 DQARRDILE
-400 SAVRLPA
+400 SAVKQPA
-407 LESHMAQMQARQDEL
+407 LESRLTQMQARQDEL
-422 RKEAEQGQVERGGV
+422 GKQAEQVQAERAEV
-436 ARDIEQA
+436 AREIEQA
-443 SELRRVAGAARSEG
+443 SELRRTAADARSEG
-457 ERQAQELRRILAERE
+457 ERQTQELRRILTERE

-490 RLQGAVAAAESR
+490 RLQGSLAAAESR
-502 LSALEG
+502 LSALDG

-530 EGVREAVAE
+530 DGVREAVAE

-560 AWLVEDPSRARKAL
+560 AWLVENPSRARKAL

-582 GRGAFIPMQP
+582 GRGSFIPMQP
-592 RWARSSS
+592 RGGRPSR
-599 GTRDW
+599 GTRPQ
-604 VTTGAGVLGWALDV
+604 VKAGAGVLGWALDV
-618 VPARGGAESALRR
+618 IPAREGAESALRC
-631 LLDNVLLVESL
+631 LFENVLLVESL

-649 EQGRDEAGQDLRIVT
+649 EQGLDTAGHDVRIVT

-669 LDASGVLTGGQIEGS
+669 LDAAGVLTGGQLEGS

-695 ELAAQCE
+695 ELAAQRD
-702 DLFAALHHAKER
+702 DLLGGLHNARER
-714 RGALRGRVESLRA
+714 RDDLRGRVESLRA

-736 RGAEMRVLAAV
+736 RGAEMRVLAAA
-747 KDAEGLDARLEEL
+747 KDAEGLDARLDEL
-760 SRRLDHLHAEADRA
+760 SRRLGQLRDEADRA
-774 GQERARLEAETVTAG
+774 LRERARLEEETVTAR
-789 REAEQVRQEKAVR
+789 REVEQVGQEKAMR
-802 EAALAELT
+802 EAALAELM

-818 KHLVVQE
+818 KHLAMHQ

-830 RLGAGTVKAKLEH
+830 RLSAGTVRSRLEH
-843 DHLELNR
+843 DQAELSR
-850 LLGEQRERDVR
+850 LLSEQQERQVR
-861 LKSLELHIAELA
+861 RKSLELHIAELA
-873 AAKEQSRAEQER
+873 AAREQSRTEQAR

-894 ARADRIRADYVSAQ
+894 ARADRIRSDYVDVQ
-908 ETQTELHQK
+908 ETQTELNQK
-917 ARQTEE
+917 ARQSEE
-923 LLGELRKRLA
+923 LLGEVRKRLA
-933 ASREARLAVEVRRAE
+933 ASREARLAVQVRRAE

-964 QLPLEDALQQE
+964 QLAVDAALEQE

-980 RGLEAEEGR
+980 RRLQMEEDR
-989 SEEDVTQALR
+989 SEEEVTQALR
-999 EELQVLRGKLERMG
+999 EELQGLRGKLERMG

-1023 EALEERH
+1023 DTLEERH
-1030 RFLTTQQEDL
+1030 RFLTSQQEDL
-1040 SNSIKSLQEIIQRIN
+1040 SNSIKSLKEIIQRIN
-1055 RTTQRMFV
+1055 RTTQRMFI
-1063 ETFNELQEKFSEVFS
+1063 ETFNELQEKFGEVFT
-1078 RLFPGGRAELIL
+1078 RLFPGGRAELVL
-1090 VEPETQP
+1090 VEPEAP
-1097 TEEEQPSAREPGV
+1097 TEEEQQSAREPGV

-1177 SRAQFIVITHNKR
+1177 ARAQFIVITHNKR

-1202 MEEPGV
+1202 MEDPGV

>member
-1 MYLKLLE
+1 MYLKSLE

-18 KIEFPRGVTT
+18 KIEFPRGITT

-81 LILAGVGNETLTGIQ
+81 LVLAGVGNETITGIQ

-104 YSEVMITRRLYRDG
+104 YSEVMISRRLYRDG
-118 VSEYLINKVPCR
+118 VSEYLINKVQCR
-130 LKDIRA
+130 LKDIRTL
-136 VLLETRAGIKG
+136 LLETRAGIKG

-191 DATQQNLVR
+191 DATQQNLMR
-200 VRDVVTEVRRQ
+200 VRDIVTEVRRQ

-222 RAYQRHHN
+222 RAYQRHHD
-230 EAKALEVRLL
+230 EAKALEIRLL
-240 VRDAHRLLRLQGE
+240 VRDARRLLHLRDE
-253 VGAELATLEDRE
+253 VGAELASLEDRE
-265 SAEAAEE
+265 SGEAAEE

-291 MLDRIRDELAA
+291 TLDRVRDQLAA

-324 EEQRAQSTDDLQRLE
+324 EQQRAQSTDDLQRLT
-339 LEKNR
+339 LEEQR
-344 AEETL
+344 ADATL
-349 AEVRGRMAR
+349 AEVRERMVR
-358 MEAEAAE
+358 METEAEE
-365 AAHKLA
+365 AGGKLA

-376 AEALQERRSSLSTTE
+376 GAALQERRNSLSAEE
-391 DQARREVLE
+391 DQARRDILE
-400 SAVRLPA
+400 SAVKQPA
-407 LESHMAQMQARQDEL
+407 LESRLTQMQARQDEL
-422 RKEAEQGQVERGGV
+422 GKQAEQVQAERAEV
-436 ARDIEQA
+436 AREIEQA
-443 SELRRVAGAARSEG
+443 SELRRTAADARSEG
-457 ERQAQELRRILAERE
+457 ERQTQELRRILTERE

-490 RLQGAVAAAESR
+490 RLQGSLAAAESR
-502 LSALEG
+502 LSALDG

-530 EGVREAVAE
+530 DGVREAVAE
-539 WLTVPP
+539 WLRVPP

-560 AWLVEDPSRARKAL
+560 AWLVENPSRARKAL

-582 GRGAFIPMQP
+582 GRGSFIPMQP
-592 RWARSSS
+592 RGGRPSR
-599 GTRDW
+599 GTRPQ
-604 VTTGAGVLGWALDV
+604 VKAGAGVLGWALDV
-618 VPARGGAESALRR
+618 IPAREGAESALRC
-631 LLDNVLLVESL
+631 LFENVLLVESL

-649 EQGRDEAGQDLRIVT
+649 EQGLDTAGHDVRIVT
-664 LAGEV
+664 RAGEV
-669 LDASGVLTGGQIEGS
+669 LDAAGVLTGGQLEGS

-695 ELAAQCE
+695 ELAAQRD
-702 DLFAALHHAKER
+702 DLLGGLHNAKER
-714 RGALRGRVESLRA
+714 RDDLRGRVESLRA

-736 RGAEMRVLAAV
+736 RGAEMRVLAAA
-747 KDAEGLDARLEEL
+747 KDAEGLDARLDEL
-760 SRRLDHLHAEADRA
+760 SRRLGQLRDEADRA
-774 GQERARLEAETVTAG
+774 LRERARLEEETVTAR
-789 REAEQVRQEKAVR
+789 REVEQVGQEKAMR
-802 EAALAELT
+802 EAALAELM

-818 KHLVVQE
+818 KHLAMHQ

-830 RLGAGTVKAKLEH
+830 RLSAGTVRSRLEH
-843 DHLELNR
+843 DQAELSR
-850 LLGEQRERDVR
+850 LLSEQQERQVR
-861 LKSLELHIAELA
+861 RKSLELHIAELA
-873 AAKEQSRAEQER
+873 AAREQSRTEQAR

-894 ARADRIRADYVSAQ
+894 ARADRIRSDYVDVQ
-908 ETQTELHQK
+908 ETQTELNQK
-917 ARQTEE
+917 ARQSEE
-923 LLGELRKRLA
+923 LLGEVRKRLA
-933 ASREARLAVEVRRAE
+933 ASREARLAVQVRRAE

-964 QLPLEDALQQE
+964 QLAVDAALEQE

-980 RGLEAEEGR
+980 RRLQMEEDR
-989 SEEDVTQALR
+989 SEEEVTQALR
-999 EELQVLRGKLERMG
+999 EELQGLRGKLERMG

-1023 EALEERH
+1023 DTLEERH
-1030 RFLTTQQEDL
+1030 RFLTSQQEDL
-1040 SNSIKSLQEIIQRIN
+1040 SNSIKSLKEIIQRIN
-1055 RTTQRMFV
+1055 RTTQRMFI
-1063 ETFNELQEKFSEVFS
+1063 ETFNELQEKFGEVFT
-1078 RLFPGGRAELIL
+1078 RLFPGGRAELVL
-1090 VEPETQP
+1090 VEPEAP
-1097 TEEEQPSAREPGV
+1097 TEEEQQSAREPGV

-1177 SRAQFIVITHNKR
+1177 ARAQFIVITHNKR

-1202 MEEPGV
+1202 MEDPGV

>member
-18 KIEFPRGVTT
+18 RIEFPRGITT

-81 LILAGVGNETLTGIQ
+81 LILAGVGHEKLTGIQ

-104 YSEVMITRRLYRDG
+104 YSEVMISRRLYRDG
-118 VSEYLINKVPCR
+118 ASEYLINKIPCR
-130 LKDIRA
+130 LKDIRT

-200 VRDVVTEVRRQ
+200 VRDVITEVRRQ

-222 RAYQRHHN
+222 RAYQRHHE
-230 EAKALEVRLL
+230 EAKALEIRLL
-240 VRDAHRLLRLQGE
+240 LRDARRLLRLQAE
-253 VGAELATLEDRE
+253 VGTDLATLEDRE
-265 SAEAAEE
+265 AAEAAEE
-272 STLTSGIEETRLRM
+272 SALTSGIEETRLRM

-291 MLDRIRDELAA
+291 TLDRIREDLAA

-324 EEQRAQSTDDLQRLE
+324 EQQRAQSADDRHRLNLEEQR
-339 LEKNR
+339 
-344 AEETL
+344 ADGTL
-349 AEVRGRMAR
+349 AEVRERMAR

-365 AAHKLA
+365 AGRELA

-376 AEALQERRSSLSTTE
+376 GEALQERRSGLSAME
-391 DQARREVLE
+391 DQARRDILE
-400 SAVRLPA
+400 IAVKVPA
-407 LESHMAQMQARQDEL
+407 LESQLARMQARQEEL
-422 RKEAEQGQVERGGV
+422 GKQGERLQTERGEV
-436 ARDIEQA
+436 ARELEEA
-443 SELRRVAGAARSEG
+443 SELRRHAADAQSEG
-457 ERQAQELRRILAERE
+457 ERQAQELRRILTERE

-479 QEEQAAGEDVT
+479 HEEQAAGEDVT
-490 RLQGAVAAAESR
+490 GLQGALAAAESR
-502 LSALEG
+502 LGALEG

-530 EGVREAVAE
+530 DGVREAVAE
-539 WLTVPP
+539 WLTVPS

-560 AWLVEDPSRARKAL
+560 AWLVENPSRARQAL
-574 ELLNEKRL
+574 ELLDEKRL
-582 GRGAFIPMQP
+582 GRGSFIPMQP
-592 RWARSSS
+592 RWAWSS
-599 GTRDW
+599 GDARDH
-604 VTTGAGVLGWALDV
+604 VKAGAGVLGWALDV
-618 VPARGGAESALRR
+618 VPAREGAEHALRC
-631 LLDNVLLVESL
+631 LFEDVLLVESL

-649 EQGRDEAGQDLRIVT
+649 EQGMGEAGRGVRIVT

-669 LDASGVLTGGQIEGS
+669 LDAAGVLTGGQHEGS

-695 ELAAQCE
+695 DLAAQRE
-702 DLFAALHHAKER
+702 DLREELDRAKER
-714 RGALRGRVESLRA
+714 RGDLRGRVESLRA
-727 GVQACEEEI
+727 DVQACEEEI
-736 RGAEMRVLAAV
+736 RGAEMRVLTAA
-747 KDAEGLDARLEEL
+747 KDAEGLDARLDEL
-760 SRRLDHLHAEADRA
+760 SRRLEHLGTEADRA
-774 GQERARLEAETVTAG
+774 GQERARLEADAGTAG
-789 REAEQVRQEKAVR
+789 RDVEQVRQEKAVR

-818 KHLVVQE
+818 KHLAMQQ

-830 RLGAGTVKAKLEH
+830 RLSAGSVHAKLEH
-843 DHLELNR
+843 DQLELSR
-850 LLGEQRERDVR
+850 LLREQQDRTVR
-861 LKSLELHIAELA
+861 LKSLELRIGELA
-873 AAKEQSRAEQER
+873 AAEEQSRAEQAR
-885 NEAVVRDLG
+885 NEAIVRDLG

-908 ETQTELHQK
+908 EAQTELHQK
-917 ARQTEE
+917 ARQSEA
-923 LLGELRKRLA
+923 LLGGVRKRLA

-964 QLPLEDALQQE
+964 ELALENGLAQE

-980 RGLEAEEGR
+980 RRLQSEEGR
-989 SEEDVTQALR
+989 SEEEVTQALR
-999 EELQVLRGKLERMG
+999 EELQGLRGKLERMG

-1023 EALEERH
+1023 DALEERH
-1030 RFLTTQQEDL
+1030 RFLTSQQEDL
-1040 SNSIKSLQEIIQRIN
+1040 SNSIKSLNEIIQRIN
-1055 RTTQRMFV
+1055 RTTQRMFI
-1063 ETFNELQEKFSEVFS
+1063 ETFNELQEKFGEVFS
-1078 RLFPGGRAELIL
+1078 RLFPGGRAELVL
-1090 VEPETQP
+1090 VEPETP
-1097 TEEEQPSAREPGV
+1097 LTEEEPSAREPGV

-1165 VGRFADVLRELA
+1165 VGRFADVLRELS

-1190 TMSVADSLFGVT
+1190 TMTVADSLFGVT

>member
-1 MYLKLLE
+1 MYLKSLE

-18 KIEFPRGVTT
+18 KIEFPRGITT

-81 LILAGVGNETLTGIQ
+81 LVLAGVGNETITGIQ

-104 YSEVMITRRLYRDG
+104 YSEVMISRRLYRDG
-118 VSEYLINKVPCR
+118 VSEYLINKVQCR
-130 LKDIRA
+130 LKDIRTL
-136 VLLETRAGIKG
+136 LLETRAGIKG

-191 DATQQNLVR
+191 DATQQNLMR
-200 VRDVVTEVRRQ
+200 VRDIVTEVRRQ

-222 RAYQRHHN
+222 RAYQRHHD
-230 EAKALEVRLL
+230 EAKALEIRLL
-240 VRDAHRLLRLQGE
+240 VRDARRLLHLRDE
-253 VGAELATLEDRE
+253 VGAELASLEDRE
-265 SAEAAEE
+265 SGEAAEE

-291 MLDRIRDELAA
+291 TLDRVRDQLAA

-324 EEQRAQSTDDLQRLE
+324 EQQRAQSTDDLQRLT
-339 LEKNR
+339 LEEQR
-344 AEETL
+344 ADATL
-349 AEVRGRMAR
+349 AEVRERMVR
-358 MEAEAAE
+358 METEAEE
-365 AAHKLA
+365 AGGKLA
-371 ELESA
+371 ELESVGA
-376 AEALQERRSSLSTTE
+376 ALQERRNSLSAEE
-391 DQARREVLE
+391 DQARRDILE
-400 SAVRLPA
+400 SAVKQPA
-407 LESHMAQMQARQDEL
+407 LESRLTQMQARQDEL
-422 RKEAEQGQVERGGV
+422 GKQAEQVQAERAEV
-436 ARDIEQA
+436 AREIEQA
-443 SELRRVAGAARSEG
+443 SELRRTAADARSEG
-457 ERQAQELRRILAERE
+457 ERQTQELRRILTERE

-490 RLQGAVAAAESR
+490 RLQGSLAAAESR
-502 LSALEG
+502 LSALDG

-530 EGVREAVAE
+530 DGVREAVAE

-560 AWLVEDPSRARKAL
+560 AWLVENPSRARKAL

-582 GRGAFIPMQP
+582 GRGSFIPMQP
-592 RWARSSS
+592 RGGRPSR
-599 GTRDW
+599 GTRPQ
-604 VTTGAGVLGWALDV
+604 VKAGAGVLGWALDV
-618 VPARGGAESALRR
+618 IPAREGAESALRC
-631 LLDNVLLVESL
+631 LFENVLLVESL

-649 EQGRDEAGQDLRIVT
+649 EQGLDTAGHDVRIVT

-669 LDASGVLTGGQIEGS
+669 LDAAGVLTGGQLEGS

-695 ELAAQCE
+695 ELAAQRD
-702 DLFAALHHAKER
+702 DLLGGLHNAKER
-714 RGALRGRVESLRA
+714 RDDLRGRVESLRA

-736 RGAEMRVLAAV
+736 RGADMRVLAAA
-747 KDAEGLDARLEEL
+747 KDAEGLDARLDEL
-760 SRRLDHLHAEADRA
+760 SRRLGQLRDEADRA
-774 GQERARLEAETVTAG
+774 LRERARLEEETVTAR
-789 REAEQVRQEKAVR
+789 REVEQVGQEKAMR
-802 EAALAELT
+802 EAALAELM

-818 KHLVVQE
+818 KHLAMHQ

-830 RLGAGTVKAKLEH
+830 RLSAGTVRSRLEH
-843 DHLELNR
+843 DQAELSR
-850 LLGEQRERDVR
+850 LLSEQQERQVR
-861 LKSLELHIAELA
+861 RKSLELHIAELA
-873 AAKEQSRAEQER
+873 AAREQSRTEQAR

-894 ARADRIRADYVSAQ
+894 ARADRIRSDYVDVQ
-908 ETQTELHQK
+908 ETQTELNQK
-917 ARQTEE
+917 ARQSEE
-923 LLGELRKRLA
+923 LLGEVRKRLA
-933 ASREARLAVEVRRAE
+933 ASREARLAVQVRRAE

-964 QLPLEDALQQE
+964 QLAVDAALEQE

-980 RGLEAEEGR
+980 RRLQMEEDR
-989 SEEDVTQALR
+989 SEEEVTQALR
-999 EELQVLRGKLERMG
+999 EELQGLRGKLERMG

-1023 EALEERH
+1023 DTLEERH
-1030 RFLTTQQEDL
+1030 RFLTSQQEDL
-1040 SNSIKSLQEIIQRIN
+1040 SNSIKSLKEIIQRIN
-1055 RTTQRMFV
+1055 RTTQRMFI
-1063 ETFNELQEKFSEVFS
+1063 ETFNELQEKFGEVFT
-1078 RLFPGGRAELIL
+1078 RLFPGGRAELVL
-1090 VEPETQP
+1090 VEPEAP
-1097 TEEEQPSAREPGV
+1097 TEEEQQSAREPGV

-1177 SRAQFIVITHNKR
+1177 ARAQFIVITHNKR

-1202 MEEPGV
+1202 MEDPGV

>member
-1 MYLKLLE
+1 MYLKSLE

-18 KIEFPRGVTT
+18 KIEFPRGITT

-81 LILAGVGNETLTGIQ
+81 LVLAGVGNETITGIQ

-104 YSEVMITRRLYRDG
+104 YSEVMISRRLYRDG
-118 VSEYLINKVPCR
+118 VSEYLINKVQCR
-130 LKDIRA
+130 LKDIRTL
-136 VLLETRAGIKG
+136 LLETRAGIKG

-191 DATQQNLVR
+191 DATQQNLMR
-200 VRDVVTEVRRQ
+200 VRDIVTEVRRQ

-222 RAYQRHHN
+222 RAYQRHHD
-230 EAKALEVRLL
+230 EAKALEIRLL
-240 VRDAHRLLRLQGE
+240 VRDARRLLHLRDE
-253 VGAELATLEDRE
+253 VGAELASLEDRE
-265 SAEAAEE
+265 SGEAAEE

-291 MLDRIRDELAA
+291 TLDRVRDQLAA

-324 EEQRAQSTDDLQRLE
+324 EQQRAQSTDDLQRLT
-339 LEKNR
+339 LEEQR
-344 AEETL
+344 ADATL
-349 AEVRGRMAR
+349 AEVRERMVR
-358 MEAEAAE
+358 METEAEE
-365 AAHKLA
+365 AGGKLA

-376 AEALQERRSSLSTTE
+376 GAALQERRNSLSAEE
-391 DQARREVLE
+391 DQARRDILE
-400 SAVRLPA
+400 SAVKQPA
-407 LESHMAQMQARQDEL
+407 LESRLTQMQARQDEL
-422 RKEAEQGQVERGGV
+422 GKQAEQVQAERAEV
-436 ARDIEQA
+436 AREIEQA
-443 SELRRVAGAARSEG
+443 SELRRTAADARSEG
-457 ERQAQELRRILAERE
+457 ERQTQELRRILTERE

-490 RLQGAVAAAESR
+490 RLQGSLAAAESR
-502 LSALEG
+502 LSALDG

-530 EGVREAVAE
+530 DGVREAVAE

-560 AWLVEDPSRARKAL
+560 AWLVENPSRARKAL

-582 GRGAFIPMQP
+582 GRGSFIPMQP
-592 RWARSSS
+592 RGGRPSR
-599 GTRDW
+599 GTRPQ
-604 VTTGAGVLGWALDV
+604 VKAGAGVLGWALDV
-618 VPARGGAESALRR
+618 IPAREGAESALRC
-631 LLDNVLLVESL
+631 LFENVLLVESL

-649 EQGRDEAGQDLRIVT
+649 EQGLDTAGHDVRIVT

-669 LDASGVLTGGQIEGS
+669 LDAAGVLTGGQLEGS

-695 ELAAQCE
+695 ELAAQRD
-702 DLFAALHHAKER
+702 DLLGGLHNAKER
-714 RGALRGRVESLRA
+714 RDDLRGRVESLRA

-736 RGAEMRVLAAV
+736 RGADMRVLAAA
-747 KDAEGLDARLEEL
+747 KDAEGLDARLDEL
-760 SRRLDHLHAEADRA
+760 SRRLGQLRDEADRA
-774 GQERARLEAETVTAG
+774 LRERARLEEETVTAR
-789 REAEQVRQEKAVR
+789 REVEQVGQEKAMR
-802 EAALAELT
+802 EAALAELM

-818 KHLVVQE
+818 KHLAMHQ

-830 RLGAGTVKAKLEH
+830 RLSAGTVRSRLEH
-843 DHLELNR
+843 DQAELSR
-850 LLGEQRERDVR
+850 LLNEQQERQVR
-861 LKSLELHIAELA
+861 RKSLELHIAELA
-873 AAKEQSRAEQER
+873 AAREQSRTEQAR

-894 ARADRIRADYVSAQ
+894 ARADRIRSDYVDVQ
-908 ETQTELHQK
+908 ETQTELNQK
-917 ARQTEE
+917 ARQSEE
-923 LLGELRKRLA
+923 LLGEVRKRLA
-933 ASREARLAVEVRRAE
+933 ASREARLAVQVRRAE

-964 QLPLEDALQQE
+964 QLAVDAALEQE

-980 RGLEAEEGR
+980 RRLQMEEDR
-989 SEEDVTQALR
+989 SEEEVTQALR
-999 EELQVLRGKLERMG
+999 EELQGLRGKLERMG

-1023 EALEERH
+1023 DTLEERH
-1030 RFLTTQQEDL
+1030 RFLTSQQEDL
-1040 SNSIKSLQEIIQRIN
+1040 SNSIKSLKEIIQRIN
-1055 RTTQRMFV
+1055 RTTQRMFI
-1063 ETFNELQEKFSEVFS
+1063 ETFNELQEKFGEVFT
-1078 RLFPGGRAELIL
+1078 RLFPGGRAELVL
-1090 VEPETQP
+1090 VEPEAP
-1097 TEEEQPSAREPGV
+1097 TEEEQQSAREPGV

-1177 SRAQFIVITHNKR
+1177 ARAQFIVITHNKR

-1202 MEEPGV
+1202 MEDPGV